1 MRRVDVV
8 LASISAAAGVLVLLV
23 VMLSAQWLSLGT
35 LLGAVLLANAAVRFR
50 LGRSYA
56 HRRGR
61 RA

>member
-8 LASISAAAGVLVLLV
+8 LASISAAAGVLVLLIV
-23 VMLSAQWLSLGT
+23 VLSAQWLSLGT
-35 LLGAVLLANAAVRFR
+35 LLGAVLLANAAVRWR
-50 LGRSYA
+50 LGRGAA